1 MPVLKCEP
9 FVYPDDLFEHQPD
22 AVGEGRWWVIRSR
35 PRAEKAVARRLLA
48 RQHPY
53 FLPTYRRCWRNKQR
67 QQEAFLPLF
76 AGYLFTWGGEETRR
90 AALETNQVVTT
101 FTTADQ
107 SGLQRDLERV
117 HRLTESD
124 TPLIPEERLVEG
136 ALVEIIEGPLR
147 GLVGK
152 FVRRGGGA
160 RIVIEVELLRQGVSV
175 EIEGW
180 MLRAMGRSASAVQR
194 ERLVEKV

>member
-1 MPVLKCEP
+1 MPVLQCEP
-9 FVYPDDLFEHQPD
+9 FIYPSDLFTRSEDGAEESQ
-22 AVGEGRWWVIRSR
+22 WWVIRSR
-35 PRAEKAVARRLLA
+35 PRAEKAVARQLLA
-48 RQHPY
+48 RKHPF

-67 QQEAFLPLF
+67 QQEAFIPLF
-76 AGYLFTWGGEETRR
+76 AGYLFVRGGEESRR

-101 FTTADQ
+101 FTTSDQ
-107 SGLQRDLERV
+107 NGLQRDLERV
-117 HRLTESD
+117 HRLLESD

-136 ALVEIIEGPLR
+136 ALVEIMEGPLR

-175 EIEGW
+175 EIDGW
-180 MLRAMGRSASAVQR
+180 MLRA
-194 ERLVEKV
+194 LEKSSLPLEP